1 MLKKAII
8 LFFLFFSS
16 CAPSLNKDKFIV
28 SGTYLEVQSP
38 DKRAAKVTYQE
49 FRRLDSI
56 FNIYQKN
63 SESYKLNKNSNKV
76 FKASSELVEVIK
88 AARQYY
94 KLSEAAFDIT
104 KAKLYNF
111 WKKWG
116 RDSQTSKFPSLEE
129 IAQLQDTG
137 NIDDIEINE
146 VEKTIRINNNQLT
159 IDFSGIAKGYMVDKA
174 ILKLKKLGIESALI
188 NAGGEMYCLGKNKE
202 KPWRVGIKGP
212 GGVIKIIEVVDAA
225 VATSGNYEQFYEKSG
240 KSYSH
245 IIDPRIGYPIDKKF
259 LGVTVIAKKCM
270 KADVL
275 ATTFFINGKEF
286 AKKII
291 KDDPS
296 ITAYFVTKTGIEKIN

>member
-28 SGTYLEVQSP
+28 SGTYLEIQSP
-38 DKRAAKVTYQE
+38 DECAAKIVYQE
-49 FRRLDSI
+49 FKRLDSI
-56 FNIYQKN
+56 FNSYQKN
-63 SESYKLNKNSNKV
+63 SESYRLNKSSNKA

-88 AARQYY
+88 AGKKYY
-94 KLSEAAFDIT
+94 KLSEGVFDIT

-116 RDSQTSKFPSLEE
+116 KDSQISKFPSFEE
-129 IAQLQDTG
+129 VTQLQNVGD
-137 NIDDIEINE
+137 IDDIEIDE
-146 VEKTIRINNNQLT
+146 AEKTIRINDNQLT
-159 IDFSGIAKGYMVDKA
+159 LDFSGIAKGYMVDKA
-174 ILKLKKLGIESALI
+174 VLKLKRLGIESALV
-188 NAGGEMYCLGKNKE
+188 NAGGELYCLGKNKG
-202 KPWRVGIKGP
+202 KPWKVGIKGSS
-212 GGVIKIIEVVDAA
+212 GIVKMIEVTDAA

-245 IIDPRIGYPIDKKF
+245 IVNPQTGYPINKKF
-259 LGVTVIAKKCM
+259 LGVTVIAEKCM
-270 KADVL
+270 EADVL
-275 ATTFFINGKEF
+275 ATTFFIKGKEF
-286 AKKII
+286 AKEVI

>member
-8 LFFLFFSS
+8 LFLLFFSS
-16 CAPSLNKDKFIV
+16 CAPFINKDKFIV

-38 DKRAAKVTYQE
+38 DEHAAKVVYQE
-49 FRRLDSI
+49 FRRLDLI
-56 FNIYQKN
+56 FNSYQKN
-63 SESYKLNKNSNKV
+63 SESYKLNKSPNKA

-88 AARQYY
+88 AAKKYY
-94 KLSEAAFDIT
+94 KLSEGAFDIT
-104 KAKLYNF
+104 KAKLYSF

-116 RDSQTSKFPSLEE
+116 KESQTSKFPSFEE
-129 IAQLQDTG
+129 IAQLQDAG
-137 NIDDIEINE
+137 DIDSIEIDE
-146 VEKTIRINNNQLT
+146 AKKTIRINDNQLT
-159 IDFSGIAKGYMVDKA
+159 IDFSGIAKGYIVDKA
-174 ILKLKKLGIESALI
+174 VLKLKKSGIESALV
-188 NAGGEMYCLGKNKE
+188 NAGGEVYCLGKNKK

-212 GGVIKIIEVVDAA
+212 SGIIKIIEVVDAA

-245 IIDPRIGYPIDKKF
+245 IIDPRTGYPVNKKF
-259 LGVTVIAKKCM
+259 LGVTVIAKKCI

-296 ITAYFVTKTGIEKIN
+296 ITAYFVTEAEIEKIN